1 MTRAL
6 VVAGVLML
14 GWVGAADAQTLYRWT
29 DAQGAVF
36 ITDSLQR
43 VPPERRDTARAM
55 KAEPVP
61 VSSDSAKASAR
72 RIAEL
77 DRQAQRYERDAQE
90 AARANAEDRVR
101 AAQARWSG
109 DVAECTAGVRRTDPG
124 FRVHIP
130 SPGRVKMF
138 GTASARYE
146 FGLCL
151 DSRGH
156 DTSRY

>member
-6 VVAGVLML
+6 MVAGVLML

-29 DAQGAVF
+29 DAQGQVS

-43 VPPERRDTARAM
+43 IPPDRRDTARAM
-55 KAEPVP
+55 KAEPVT

-77 DRQAQRYERDAQE
+77 DRQAQQYERDAQQH
-90 AARANAEDRVR
+90 ARAAEQERL
-101 AAQARWSG
+101 AATRARWSG
-109 DVAECTAGVRRTDPG
+109 DVAACTAGARRTDPG

-130 SPGRVKMF
+130 SPGRVKML

-146 FGLCL
+146 FGQCL

-156 DTSRY
+156 DTSTY